1 MSNPFFSPLKDEDSP
16 FPHYAQ
22 VGDGVALSAEI
33 GLLPSLPRRKW
44 LKLLNSTRPLAMP
57 ALPESAVVY
66 TARTES
72 RFGYEERTSVL
83 TGYFDTPAGEAQ
95 FTEYLATLHDAAQ
108 SLSPAARERC
118 RENLEAWDIAL
129 LVADDDAE
137 DGAREIPLMALSF
150 DELQRVLDYLDA
162 PVTDAPVTWSL
173 PAAAADAAGV
183 DAAPSAVFGEKTVAT
198 GNVVVIHYIDFD
210 EYEGQ
215 AVSPDGEPRLHQVEV
230 NRDWL
235 REVLGTT
242 IRRTRERIRRLTQSL
257 G

>member
-1 MSNPFFSPLKDEDSP
+1 MSNPFFAPLKDEDSP

-44 LKLLNSTRPLAMP
+44 LKLLNSTRPLPMP

-129 LVADDDAE
+129 LVADDAAE

-150 DELQRVLDYLDA
+150 DELQRVLDYLEA
-162 PVTDAPVTWSL
+162 PATDTPVTWSL

-215 AVSPDGEPRLHQVEV
+215 AGSPDGEPTLREV
-230 NRDWL
+230 KVDRGWL

-257 G
+257 D

>member
-44 LKLLNSTRPLAMP
+44 LKLLNSTLPVAMP

-83 TGYFDTPAGEAQ
+83 TGYFDTPEGEAQ
-95 FTEYLATLHDAAQ
+95 FTAYLAALHDAAQ

-129 LVADDDAE
+129 LVADDEAE

-150 DELQRVLDYLDA
+150 DELERVLDYLDA
-162 PVTDAPVTWSL
+162 PVTDTPVVWSL
-173 PAAAADAAGV
+173 PAAPADAAGV

-210 EYEGQ
+210 EDEGQ
-215 AVSPDGEPRLHQVEV
+215 AVSPDGEPTLHQVEV
-230 NRDWL
+230 DRGWL
-235 REVLGTT
+235 REVLGAT

-257 G
+257 E